1 MDGPLIIEPRIF
13 NDPRGYFYESYNSD
27 VFKAAGIDAIF
38 VQDNQSLSHKG
49 ATRGLHFQ
57 APPFEQGKLVR
68 VLQGAVVDVIVDIRK
83 SSPTFGKSFAIELS
97 ESNHLM
103 LWIPPGFAHGFETLE
118 DKTIFLYK
126 CTNVYHKESEGG
138 LLWND
143 PALEI
148 KWQSENAIISEKDQ
162 LLPFLKDFV
171 SPF

>member
-1 MDGPLIIEPRIF
+1 MEGPLVIEPRIF

-27 VFKAAGIDAIF
+27 IFKAAGVDAVF

-68 VLQGAVVDVIVDIRK
+68 VVKGAVIDVIVDIRK

-103 LWIPPGFAHGFETLE
+103 FWIPPGFAHGFETLE

-162 LLPFLKDFV
+162 LLPSLKDFV

>member
-27 VFKAAGIDAIF
+27 IFKAAGIDAIF

-68 VLQGAVVDVIVDIRK
+68 VLQGAVIDVIVDIRK
-83 SSPTFGKSFAIELS
+83 SSPTFGESFAIELS

-103 LWIPPGFAHGFETLE
+103 FWIPPGFAHGFETLE